1 MAYCNVLR
9 GSSSPCPSASSATNR
24 AYLDPIETRR
34 EVMSMFDDRTDAGEQ
49 LAAAVSAEN
58 IEADVVLAIPRGGL
72 PLGRIVADELDAPL
86 DVVVAKKIGAPGN
99 PELAI
104 GSVASDGS
112 VWLNDEIIS
121 QLSVNEPYIETQREE
136 VATAAREK
144 ADQYRAGRDAIDL
157 EGKRVI
163 VVDDGVATGATTR
176 GCLQRVH
183 NADAAHVT
191 LAVPV
196 GPPETIESLR
206 DEADAVVCVETPAWF
221 GSVGQLYRT
230 FGQVSDTEAMAY
242 LNGGER

>member
-1 MAYCNVLR
+1 
-9 GSSSPCPSASSATNR
+9 
-24 AYLDPIETRR
+24 
-34 EVMSMFDDRTDAGEQ
+34 MFDDRTDAGEH
-49 LAAAVSAEN
+49 LAAAVSEEN
-58 IEADVVLAIPRGGL
+58 IDADVALAIPRGGL
-72 PLGRIVADELDAPL
+72 PLGRIVADELDVPL

-121 QLSVNEPYIETQREE
+121 QLSVDEKYVEAQQEE
-136 VATAAREK
+136 VAAAASAK

-157 EGKRVI
+157 KGKRVI

-176 GCLQRVH
+176 GCLKRVH
-183 NADAAHVT
+183 NADAAHIT

-196 GPPETIESLR
+196 GPPEAIESLR
-206 DEADAVVCVETPAWF
+206 DEADTVVCVETPAWF
-221 GSVGQLYRT
+221 GAVGQFYRT

-242 LNGGER
+242 LNSDEQ